1 MNTNAQG
8 PAAHTHASGAIPR
21 GSTGEEPRASAAA
34 DAMGRATPLS
44 QRLTAQFAP
53 AHLTLASIIQGVAL
67 SALVI
72 RVEETHTS
80 FDAVAWL
87 LAAATFLVIVDI
99 WHEDLMMVV
108 AYVWLPTLFDSLV
121 PFGFVAAE
129 LFLGYFVYGNVRGWL
144 LAYAACYLVGVVAWL
159 LQNTEVRLLESE
171 NQQIKDVLATSD
183 RIRGMLAV
191 VLAVLSL
198 AAWALY
204 DVLHLGQAHL
214 IIAILALIGTSVFL
228 ASSIPGWNRLL
239 AYARSQR

>member
-1 MNTNAQG
+1 MNDETVNPA
-8 PAAHTHASGAIPR
+8 PAASPPPPTSATQDGHEAMRTAAI
-21 GSTGEEPRASAAA
+21 
-34 DAMGRATPLS
+34 TPDLGVA

-72 RVEETHTS
+72 RVEATYTS

-87 LAAATFLVIVDI
+87 LTVATFLAIVDI
-99 WHEDLMMVV
+99 WHEDLMLVV

-129 LFLGYFVYGNVRGWL
+129 LFLGYFVYGNVRGWP
-144 LAYAACYLVGVVAWL
+144 LAYAGCYLVGVASWVV
-159 LQNTEVRLLESE
+159 QNTQVHLLAHE
-171 NQQIKDVLATSD
+171 NQRVNDVLATS
-183 RIRGMLAV
+183 IRARGSLAV
-191 VLAVLSL
+191 ALAALSL

-204 DVLHLGQAHL
+204 DVLRLGQAQL
-214 IIAILALIGTSVFL
+214 IIAILALIGTGAFL

-239 AYARSQR
+239 AYARGER